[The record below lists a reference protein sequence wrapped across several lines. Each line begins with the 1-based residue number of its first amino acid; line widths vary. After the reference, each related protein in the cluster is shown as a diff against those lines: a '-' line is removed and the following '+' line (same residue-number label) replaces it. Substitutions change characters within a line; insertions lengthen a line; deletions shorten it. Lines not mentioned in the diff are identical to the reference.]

1 MTTKEMKKVVAEEL
15 LSHIETAKTW
25 EQKWIE
31 ADRDDENYEVYER
44 LMDSYKSQAD
54 ALLTLMKRL
63 GWIDEEQR
71 CELYSDML
79 EEIYAD

>member
-25 EQKWIE
+25 EQKWID
-31 ADRDDENYEVYER
+31 AGRDDEKYEVYER
-44 LMDSYKSQAD
+44 LMDSYKSQAE

-71 CELYSDML
+71 AELYGDMIDTIF
-79 EEIYAD
+79 E